1 VDSVG
6 PKARGATQRHRRG
19 GGLSPTVI
27 SFVVPCFNEEDNV
40 EPTVETIRRVMAPP
54 AEYEII
60 LVDDHSLDRTLQR
73 MQSLAEADPRVRVVH
88 NPVNLSMGGA
98 YKRGVAVVR
107 GTHVIMVPGDNGF
120 PAASIGEVLRHIG
133 EADIVIPVV
142 TNPWSRTWFRAL
154 ASRGFTLLLN
164 WLFWLDVGYYNGA
177 VLQRT
182 VLLRSVDI
190 KTNGFAY
197 QAEALVK
204 LIARGASYTHCRVP
218 IQDREA
224 GHSTALSLKNQITV
238 WKTIGHLLAEVGLFR
253 KFPLRPR
260 RGPVPSAGHPTHP
273 SRCEDRQT

>member
-1 VDSVG
+1 MAVV
-6 PKARGATQRHRRG
+6 
-19 GGLSPTVI
+19 

-40 EPTVETIRRVMAPP
+40 APTVETIRQVMSPP
-54 AEYEII
+54 ADYEVI
-60 LVDDHSLDRTLQR
+60 LVDDHSHDRTLQQ
-73 MQSLAEADPRVRVVH
+73 MQALAEVDPRIRVVH
-88 NPVNLSMGGA
+88 NPVNLGLGGS
-98 YKRGVAVVR
+98 YKHGVALAC

-120 PAASIGEVLRHIG
+120 PAASIGEILRHTG
-133 EADIVIPVV
+133 QADIVIPVV

-177 VLQRT
+177 VLHRT
-182 VLLRSVDI
+182 ALLRGIEI

-204 LIARGASYTHCRVP
+204 LIGRGASYTHCRVP
-218 IQDREA
+218 IQERDA
-224 GHSTALSLKNQITV
+224 GHSTALSLRNQITV

-260 RGPVPSAGHPTHP
+260 RGAAPSAGLPTRS
-273 SRCEDRQT
+273 SRVEDRQA

>member
-1 VDSVG
+1 MS
-6 PKARGATQRHRRG
+6 G
-19 GGLSPTVI
+19 GGSSVTGPTVV
-27 SFVVPCFNEEDNV
+27 SFVVPCFNEEGNV
-40 EPTVETIRRVMAPP
+40 GPTVATIRQVMTPP
-54 AEYEII
+54 AEYEVI
-60 LVDDHSLDRTLQR
+60 LVDDHSRDGT
-73 MQSLAEADPRVRVVH
+73 LAEMQALAAADPRIRVVH

-98 YKRGVAVVR
+98 YKRGVAVAR

-120 PAASIGEVLRHIG
+120 PADSIAEVLRHLG
-133 EADIVIPVV
+133 EADIIIPVV
-142 TNPWSRTWFRAL
+142 TNPWSRTWFRAV

-182 VLLRSVDI
+182 VRLRGVDI
-190 KTNGFAY
+190 RTNGFAY

-204 LIARGASYTHCRVP
+204 LIAGGASYTHCRVP

-238 WKTIGHLLAEVGLFR
+238 WKTIGHLLADVGLFR

-260 RGPVPSAGHPTHP
+260 RAPAAPAGPPNHP
-273 SRCEDRQT
+273 SLVRTDKPE